1 MFAENAMTIVRK
13 FKPMD
18 LKRVYEIECKSF
30 KDPYHVMFLL
40 SLYELYSET
49 FFVAEK
55 NGYVVGYVISRKMDN
70 KVHIIAIAV
79 DSVNRGMGL
88 GSALMEATMNA
99 FESTGIREIY
109 LEVRVSNTQAIRFYE
124 AIGFQKKGLL
134 RSYYSDGE
142 DGVLLKR
149 SFVLPT

>member
-79 DSVNRGMGL
+79 DSVNRGMGI
-88 GSALMEATMNA
+88 GKGLMEATMKT
-99 FESTGIREIY
+99 FESIGIREVY
-109 LEVRVSNTQAIRFYE
+109 LEVRVSNTHAIRFYE

-149 SFVLPT
+149 GFVLPT